1 MKLDPDKKEPQPA
14 GFMIAGGIPVTG
26 MARVNEK
33 LVMDGNIGTRFL
45 IDWNL
50 TLDLAKGR
58 AWLAPATTAH

>member
-1 MKLDPDKKEPQPA
+1 
-14 GFMIAGGIPVTG
+14 MIAGGIPVTG

-50 TLDLAKGR
+50 TLDLAQGR